1 MNGAVWVWP
10 LIFYIR
16 CGFRLRGEAFTEK
29 AQEILDGFNEDIQT
43 YCIGS
48 IGEYF
53 DADPPFGPRGAF
65 SSALSVGALLQIS
78 EIIASKSKGK
88 AKKSA
93 TKSAATKAA
102 TKATAKPA
110 AKKSTKATTTK
121 VSNKKK

>member
-10 LIFYIR
+10 LIFYGR
-16 CGFRLRGEAFTEK
+16 CGFRLRGEAFAEK
-29 AQEILDGFNEDIQT
+29 AREILDNFNEDIQT

-78 EIIASKSKGK
+78 HILGNY
-88 AKKSA
+88 AKPKRKCA
-93 TKSAATKAA
+93 TKSTKE
-102 TKATAKPA
+102 PA